1 MTSRIRLLGPLGAR
15 LALAFLVVAVGALA
29 LLTGL
34 VLVAAERDVTQLAR
48 QEQDHTMAAVASAA
62 ATAYARA
69 GGWERVDLDP
79 ALALAA
85 DHQAS
90 LVVLDAAGR
99 QVATSSGGSGRGPLH
114 MKAVEAGGR
123 PVGTVRVRF
132 AAGGLTSAER
142 RLRDALVGT
151 VATGAG
157 LATLLALAMAVVV
170 SRHITRPLVA
180 LTRTVQ
186 AMEGGDRAARVGD
199 VAAPGEL
206 GELARAFDRM
216 AEALAEEDSL
226 RRALVADVA
235 HELRTPLAI
244 LQGTLEGMADG
255 VVKTTPAKLSSL
267 HDDVLRLGRIVEDL
281 ETLAAA
287 DAAGLSLDA
296 RPTDLAEVA
305 GTTAMQMRPQFEA
318 AGLHLE
324 IDLAPAV
331 VEGDADR
338 LHQMVMNLLS
348 NALKFTPAG
357 GRVRLEVAGNG
368 STVRLEVADTGTG
381 IPAADLPRVFDR
393 FWRGAHTGAAGSGIG
408 LTVVAEL
415 ARVHRGTVDVESE
428 PGQGTR
434 VSVSLPRA

>member
-1 MTSRIRLLGPLGAR
+1 
-15 LALAFLVVAVGALA
+15 
-29 LLTGL
+29 
-34 VLVAAERDVTQLAR
+34 
-48 QEQDHTMAAVASAA
+48 
-62 ATAYARA
+62 
-69 GGWERVDLDP
+69 
-79 ALALAA
+79 
-85 DHQAS
+85 
-90 LVVLDAAGR
+90 
-99 QVATSSGGSGRGPLH
+99 
-114 MKAVEAGGR
+114 
-123 PVGTVRVRF
+123 VRF
-132 AAGGLTSAER
+132 AARGLTSAGR
-142 RLRDALVGT
+142 HLRDALVGT

-157 LATLLALAMAVVV
+157 LAALLALAMAVIV
-170 SRHITRPLVA
+170 SRRITRPLVA
-180 LTRTVQ
+180 LTRTAQ

-235 HELRTPLAI
+235 HELQKPLAI

-255 VVKTTPAKLSSL
+255 VVKTTPAQLSSL

-287 DAAGLSLDA
+287 EAAGLSLDT
-296 RPTDLAEVA
+296 RPVDLAEVA
-305 GTTAMQMRPQFEA
+305 GSAAIQMRPQFEA
-318 AGLHLE
+318 AGLHL
-324 IDLAPAV
+324 DSNLAPVV
-331 VEGDADR
+331 VEGDGDR
-338 LHQMVMNLLS
+338 LHQVVMNLLT

-368 STVRLEVADTGTG
+368 STARLTVADTGSG

-415 ARVHRGTVDVESE
+415 ARAHRGTVDVESE